1 MVDNLQEDIMPYG
14 VFMMLSKFTILIVL
28 CLDFWVWFLYCS
40 FKSVCTSIVENFAI
54 CACL

>member
-1 MVDNLQEDIMPYG
+1 MVDNLQEDIMSYG

-40 FKSVCTSIVENFAI
+40 FKSVCTSIVKNCAI